1 MDKTI
6 VERSANHMMSVP
18 QAQHIRL
25 GDLPDPNPE
34 LFDKQRFAVALLNMK
49 GSRSIRELAAELN
62 LSDSFLNKA
71 VNGHV
76 SGPPSKRTMLKLLS
90 AKTNVLANNR
100 RELAQSAGYDADWI
114 DWGNTEVENADHR
127 EVSATEAITRYYGE
141 SDFLACGN
149 LMKTLSEH
157 GYNGD
162 MSSYFYRDKGY
173 FEVKDEETGQT
184 IVGINLYCNPETS
197 GEKAVFSL
205 VFSLALTYNNILS
218 RKDIKDKIVVI
229 MTNNEEIFNGCQTLS
244 FEQSPKSTI
253 AVLFADDHTEVQ
265 QEAVLSGERLISLL
279 D

>member
-6 VERSANHMMSVP
+6 VGKNANNMMSVP

-25 GDLPDPNPE
+25 GDLPDPTPE
-34 LFDKQRFAVALLNMK
+34 LFDKCKFAKILLNMK
-49 GSRSIRELAAELN
+49 GSRSIRELAAELD

-90 AKTNVLANNR
+90 AKTNVLASNR
-100 RELAQSAGYDADWI
+100 RELVQSAGYDVDWI
-114 DWGNTEVENADHR
+114 DWDNTEVENFDRR

-162 MSSYFYRDKGY
+162 LSCYFHRDKGY
-173 FEVKDEETGQT
+173 FEVKDEESGQT
-184 IVGINLYCNPETS
+184 IVGVNLYCNPETS

-205 VFSLALTYNNILS
+205 VFSLALTYNNILNMD
-218 RKDIKDKIVVI
+218 DIKEKIVVI
-229 MTNNEEIFNGCQTLS
+229 MTNNEEIFNGCKTLS
-244 FEQSPKSTI
+244 FEQSPKSTM
-253 AVLFADDHTEVQ
+253 VLLFADDHTEVQ